1 MRGCLGEITVWE
13 EKWGDEGPDVQR
25 GGDPLSHS
33 VQMRTQTVVHPTSIS
48 SDLSDAA
55 LVQPV
60 KSMAEYM
67 LARAKMRWKKV

>member
-1 MRGCLGEITVWE
+1 MR
-13 EKWGDEGPDVQR
+13 VQMYKAAVT
-25 GGDPLSHS
+25 HS

-48 SDLSDAA
+48 SDFSDTA

>member
-1 MRGCLGEITVWE
+1 MYNAAVT
-13 EKWGDEGPDVQR
+13 
-25 GGDPLSHS
+25 HS